1 MKASRWTGAGVGV
14 LAATVTVVASS
25 ALAAGHPGV
34 AGHAATA
41 AAAVHIK
48 NIHYRPPKLT
58 IHRGQK
64 VTWHFDD
71 EPIQAE
77 HNVTSIGGR
86 GARRFHGSPTKLSGT
101 YSVRFTRPGIYR
113 YMCTVHDSMHGEI
126 IVR

>member
-41 AAAVHIK
+41 AVHIK

-58 IHRGQK
+58 IHRGQT